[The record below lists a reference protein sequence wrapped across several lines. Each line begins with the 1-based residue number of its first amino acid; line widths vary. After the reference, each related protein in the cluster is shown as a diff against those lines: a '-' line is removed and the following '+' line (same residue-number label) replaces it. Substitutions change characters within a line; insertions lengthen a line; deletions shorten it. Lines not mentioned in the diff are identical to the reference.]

1 MNIIISNDHA
11 GTELKNTIKT
21 FLENKGYSV
30 INIGEDSGNSVDYPD
45 YIHPLAKDISNKKE
59 EKGIIICGS
68 GNGVSMVANKYEG
81 VRAALCWNK
90 DIASLSRLHNN
101 ANVLSLPARFLTHE
115 QAIEIVQTF
124 LETDFEGGRHERRV
138 KKINKQHGQ

>member
-11 GTELKNTIKT
+11 GTELKNVIKT
-21 FLENKGYSV
+21 FLENRGFTV
-30 INIGEDSGNSVDYPD
+30 INVGEDLGNSVDYPD

-101 ANVLSLPARFLTHE
+101 ANVLSLPARFLTNE

-138 KKINKQHGQ
+138 KKINKQQG

>member
-11 GTELKNTIKT
+11 GTELKNVIKT
-21 FLENKGYSV
+21 FLENKGFTV
-30 INIGEDSGNSVDYPD
+30 INVGEDLGNSVDYPD

-101 ANVLSLPARFLTHE
+101 ANVLTRSISIEEVSKSNPTQSKRLAIQRKVLEARIL
-115 QAIEIVQTF
+115 
-124 LETDFEGGRHERRV
+124 
-138 KKINKQHGQ
+138 

>member
-11 GTELKNTIKT
+11 GTELKNVIKT
-21 FLENKGYSV
+21 FLENKGFTV
-30 INIGEDSGNSVDYPD
+30 INVGEDLGNSVDFPD

-101 ANVLSLPARFLTHE
+101 ANVLSLPARFLTNE

-138 KKINKQHGQ
+138 KKINKQQA

>member
-1 MNIIISNDHA
+1 MNILLSNDHA
-11 GTELKNTIKT
+11 GTELKKEIKE
-21 FLENKGYSV
+21 FLESNGYNV
-30 INIGEDSGNSVDYPD
+30 NNFGEDLGESVDYPD
-45 YIHPLAKDISNKKE
+45 FIHPLAKEISNKKE

-90 DIASLSRLHNN
+90 EIASLSRQHNN
-101 ANVLSLPARFLTHE
+101 ANVLSLPARFLTTDE
-115 QAIEIVQTF
+115 AIEIVKTF

-138 KKINKQHGQ
+138 KKINK

>member
-11 GTELKNTIKT
+11 GTELKNVIKT
-21 FLENKGYSV
+21 FLENKGFTV
-30 INIGEDSGNSVDYPD
+30 INVGEDLGNSVDYPD

-101 ANVLSLPARFLTHE
+101 ANVLSLPARFLTNE

-138 KKINKQHGQ
+138 KKSNKQQG

>member
-11 GTELKNTIKT
+11 GTELKNVIKI
-21 FLENKGYSV
+21 FLENKGFTV
-30 INIGEDSGNSVDYPD
+30 INVGEDLGNSVDYPD

-101 ANVLSLPARFLTHE
+101 ANVLSLPARFLTNE

-138 KKINKQHGQ
+138 KKINKQQG

>member
-11 GTELKNTIKT
+11 GTELKNVIKT

-30 INIGEDSGNSVDYPD
+30 INVGEDLGNSVDYPD

-101 ANVLSLPARFLTHE
+101 ANVLSLPARFLTNE
-115 QAIEIVQTF
+115 KAIEIVQTF

-138 KKINKQHGQ
+138 KKINKQQA

>member
-11 GTELKNTIKT
+11 GTELKNIIKT
-21 FLENKGYSV
+21 FLENKGFTV
-30 INIGEDSGNSVDYPD
+30 INIGEDLGNSVDYPD

-68 GNGVSMVANKYEG
+68 GNGVSMVANKYKG

-90 DIASLSRLHNN
+90 DIAFLSRLHNN
-101 ANVLSLPARFLTHE
+101 ANVLSLPARFLTNE

-138 KKINKQHGQ
+138 KKINKQ

>member
-11 GTELKNTIKT
+11 GTELKNVIKA
-21 FLENKGYSV
+21 FLENKGFTV
-30 INIGEDSGNSVDYPD
+30 INVGEDFGNSVDYPD

-101 ANVLSLPARFLTHE
+101 ANVLSLPARFLTNE

-138 KKINKQHGQ
+138 KKINKQQG

>member
-11 GTELKNTIKT
+11 GTELKNVIKT
-21 FLENKGYSV
+21 FLENKGYTV
-30 INIGEDSGNSVDYPD
+30 INIGEDLGNSVDYPD

-101 ANVLSLPARFLTHE
+101 ANVLSLPARFLTNQ

-138 KKINKQHGQ
+138 KKINKQQG

>member
-11 GTELKNTIKT
+11 GTELKNVIKT
-21 FLENKGYSV
+21 FLENKGFTV
-30 INIGEDSGNSVDYPD
+30 INVGEDLGNSVDYPD

-101 ANVLSLPARFLTHE
+101 ANVLSLPARFLTNE

-138 KKINKQHGQ
+138 KKINKQQG

>member
-11 GTELKNTIKT
+11 GTELKNVIKT
-21 FLENKGYSV
+21 FLENKGFTV
-30 INIGEDSGNSVDYPD
+30 INVGEDLGNSVDYPD

-101 ANVLSLPARFLTHE
+101 ANVLSLPARFLTNE
-115 QAIEIVQTF
+115 QAIVIVQTF

-138 KKINKQHGQ
+138 KKINKQQG

>member
-11 GTELKNTIKT
+11 GTELKNVIKT
-21 FLENKGYSV
+21 FLENKGFRV
-30 INIGEDSGNSVDYPD
+30 INIGEDLGNSVDYPD

-101 ANVLSLPARFLTHE
+101 ANVLSLPARFLTNE

-138 KKINKQHGQ
+138 KKINKQQG

>member
-11 GTELKNTIKT
+11 GTELKNVIKT
-21 FLENKGYSV
+21 FLENKGFTV
-30 INIGEDSGNSVDYPD
+30 INVGEDLGNSVDYPD

-101 ANVLSLPARFLTHE
+101 ANVLSLPARFLTNE
-115 QAIEIVQTF
+115 QATEIVQTF

-138 KKINKQHGQ
+138 KKINKQQG

>member
-11 GTELKNTIKT
+11 GTELKNVIKN

-30 INIGEDSGNSVDYPD
+30 INVGEDLGNSVDYPD

-101 ANVLSLPARFLTHE
+101 ANVLSLPARFLTNE

-138 KKINKQHGQ
+138 KKINKQQG

>member
-11 GTELKNTIKT
+11 GTELKNIIKT

-101 ANVLSLPARFLTHE
+101 ANVLSLPARFLTNE

-124 LETDFEGGRHERRV
+124 LETDFEGGRHVRRV
-138 KKINKQHGQ
+138 KKINKQQG

>member
-11 GTELKNTIKT
+11 GTELKNIIKT

-30 INIGEDSGNSVDYPD
+30 INIGEDSGITVDYPD

-138 KKINKQHGQ
+138 KKINKQQG

>member
-11 GTELKNTIKT
+11 GTELKNLIKT

-101 ANVLSLPARFLTHE
+101 ANVLSLPARFLTNE

-138 KKINKQHGQ
+138 KKINKQQG

>member
-11 GTELKNTIKT
+11 GTELKNVIKT
-21 FLENKGYSV
+21 FLENKGFTV
-30 INIGEDSGNSVDYPD
+30 INVGEDLGKSVDYPD

-101 ANVLSLPARFLTHE
+101 ANVLSLPARFLTNE

-138 KKINKQHGQ
+138 KKINKQQG

>member
-1 MNIIISNDHA
+1 M
-11 GTELKNTIKT
+11 
-21 FLENKGYSV
+21 
-30 INIGEDSGNSVDYPD
+30 INIGEDSGITVDYPD

-115 QAIEIVQTF
+115 QAIEKVNF
-124 LETDFEGGRHERRV
+124 S
-138 KKINKQHGQ
+138 

>member
-11 GTELKNTIKT
+11 GTELKNVIKT
-21 FLENKGYSV
+21 FLENKGFTV
-30 INIGEDSGNSVDYPD
+30 INVGEDLGNSVDYPD

>member
-11 GTELKNTIKT
+11 GTELKNIIKT
-21 FLENKGYSV
+21 FLENKGFTV
-30 INIGEDSGNSVDYPD
+30 INIGEDLGNSVDYPD

-68 GNGVSMVANKYEG
+68 GNGVSMVANKYKG

-101 ANVLSLPARFLTHE
+101 ANVLSLPARFLNNE

-138 KKINKQHGQ
+138 KKINKQ